1 MEVVSHGKWG
11 NGNNLTHYTPGMW
24 AIFPR
29 PVQNIQQRNND
40 HGKANTKKNLQ
51 FITPT
56 KDMFE
61 LSRGLSSGN
70 FLRSGLHSPTLSVY
84 SARVKHLSP
93 GTAHY
98 FSLSLLLLRVPL
110 GSTFHVPQSC
120 RKPRLRRKVSFRAPR
135 SLALAFSSSVSRPKG
150 IKAYCKSRKVSPP
163 DCTSSCIESVNSL
176 PDLSQIRG
184 NFFCR

>member
-29 PVQNIQQRNND
+29 PVQNIQQRNKD
-40 HGKANTKKNLQ
+40 HDKASSLHKNSFTSTHSVSTNQRL
-51 FITPT
+51 FSFN
-56 KDMFE
+56 MFE
-61 LSRGLSSGN
+61 TSRGLSSDN

-135 SLALAFSSSVSRPKG
+135 SLALAFSPQFLAQKG
-150 IKAYCKSRKVSPP
+150 SNPTVSP
-163 DCTSSCIESVNSL
+163 
-176 PDLSQIRG
+176 
-184 NFFCR
+184 

>member
-29 PVQNIQQRNND
+29 PVQNNQQSNKD
-40 HGKANTKKNLQ
+40 HDKASSLQ
-51 FITPT
+51 KVLLLQPIAPT
-56 KDMFE
+56 KEFFFQLMFE
-61 LSRGLSSGN
+61 TSRGLSSGN

-98 FSLSLLLLRVPL
+98 FSLSLLLLLRVPL
-110 GSTFHVPQSC
+110 GSTSHVPQSC

-150 IKAYCKSRKVSPP
+150 IKPYCKSLKASPFN
-163 DCTSSCIESVNSL
+163 CIPS
-176 PDLSQIRG
+176 
-184 NFFCR
+184 